1 MFSSI
6 SFSSVAGGVLNMT
19 TDFAPLFMG
28 LVVLLCISALGIAF
42 AIGVHDS
49 REAEQQL
56 QPKAEE
62 EILSLP
68 KAA

>member
-1 MFSSI
+1 MFPSM
-6 SFSSVAGGVLNMT
+6 SFSSVASGVLNMT

-28 LVVLLCISALGIAF
+28 LVVLLGLSVLGIAF

-49 REAEQQL
+49 REIEQQL
-56 QPKAEE
+56 HLEPEE
-62 EILSLP
+62 KVLSLP